1 MRPFLRNSLC
11 LLALSMSFNA
21 LAASKNANQVIVHDP
36 VVAKEGSTY
45 YLFSTSPGINLFTS
59 TNLKDWHKE
68 GPVFKTDPAMA
79 RQVAPEYAGHL
90 WAPDIQF
97 HNGQYYLYYS
107 ASAFGKNTSG
117 IGVSVNKTLNPKS
130 PDYQWKD
137 LGIVL
142 QSVPNRDDWNAIDSN
157 IIQDENG
164 TGWMSFGSFWG
175 GIRMFKLNA
184 DWTRPAEPQEWYE
197 LAERAR
203 DRDVNA
209 PPKRPENEPP
219 RVGAVEGPFIIKKGD
234 YYYLFVSFDF
244 CCKGKNSTYNMRVG
258 RSKKVTGPYVDKD
271 NVDMRK
277 GGGSLLLAGNT
288 DWPGLGH
295 NSVYTF
301 DGKDYLFF
309 HAYDASDKFEPKL
322 KMLELKWDENQ
333 WPRVD
338 AANLQKYQSKLK

>member
-1 MRPFLRNSLC
+1 MHPLVSSAICALGLSLS
-11 LLALSMSFNA
+11 LYT
-21 LAASKNANQVIVHDP
+21 LAASKAANQVIIHDP
-36 VVAKEGSTY
+36 VVAKEGKTY
-45 YLFSTSPGINLFTS
+45 YLFSTSPGINLFSS

-68 GPVFKTDPAMA
+68 GPVLEEPAMA
-79 RQVAPEYAGHL
+79 RQVAPEFAGHL

-130 PDYQWKD
+130 PDYQWKE
-137 LGIVL
+137 LGTVL
-142 QSVPNRDDWNAIDSN
+142 QSIPNRDDWNAIDSH
-157 IIQDENG
+157 IIKDENG
-164 TGWMSFGSFWG
+164 TGWMTFGSFWG
-175 GIRMFKLNA
+175 GIKMFKLNPE
-184 DWTRPAEPQEWYE
+184 WTRPAEPQEWYE
-197 LAERAR
+197 LAERSRIKFLDPAQKK
-203 DRDVNA
+203 A
-209 PPKRPENEPP
+209 SNEPP
-219 RVGAVEGPFIIKKGD
+219 IGGSVEGPFIFKKGD

-244 CCKGKNSTYNMRVG
+244 CCKGKDSTYNMRVG
-258 RSKKVTGPYVDKD
+258 RSKNVTGPYVDKD

-277 GGGSLLLAGNT
+277 GGGSLLLAGNQ

-322 KMLELKWDENQ
+322 KVLEIKWDDKQ
-333 WPRVD
+333 WPVVD
-338 AANLQKYQSKLK
+338 AAGLPKYQSKLK